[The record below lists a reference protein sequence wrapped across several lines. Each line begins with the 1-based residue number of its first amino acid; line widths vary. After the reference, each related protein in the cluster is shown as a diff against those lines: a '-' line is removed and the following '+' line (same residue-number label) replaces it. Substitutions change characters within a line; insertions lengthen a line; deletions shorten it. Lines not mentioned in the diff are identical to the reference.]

1 MNIKIKPTNIFFVIY
16 IKRNYIKTIVNFEI
30 FLKNYSQILIIG
42 AGPAGTTASM
52 FLTKQKIYHT
62 LIDKAVFPR
71 DKICGDAL
79 SGKVFSVLK
88 KLENGIQNKI
98 YSDEN
103 YLGSFG
109 VKFFSPSGLSVDVP
123 FTNDIKSL
131 SVAPGFIAT
140 RKHFDNFLLEN
151 SVGEYANVIQECEAK
166 QITKQ
171 PDGKFKISCIN
182 NGQTIEFVPEIVLA
196 ADGDRSI
203 FAKQFGGKMVEENHY
218 CAGLRVYYKNVSGF
232 NNNNFIELHFIKKVL
247 PGYFWVFPM
256 SNGKA
261 NVGIGLLKKY
271 ASKNTINLRKELEDI
286 IQNHP
291 EISKR
296 FSGAEPL
303 ETPKGWGLPLG
314 SKRRKISGER
324 FMLLGDAGS
333 LIDPFTG
340 EGIANAMICGMH
352 AANVIE
358 LALEKK
364 DYSSDLFYEYDK
376 RVYNR
381 LGKEFSISTTLQK
394 LSRFPWLFNF
404 VVKKAIKNKTFR
416 ETLTAM
422 FNDLDLRS
430 SFKDPKFYWRI
441 FKN

>member
-1 MNIKIKPTNIFFVIY
+1 M
-16 IKRNYIKTIVNFEI
+16 
-30 FLKNYSQILIIG
+30 KNHSQILIIG

-52 FLTKQKIYHT
+52 FLSKQKIYHT
-62 LIDKAVFPR
+62 LIDKALFPR

-88 KLENGIQNKI
+88 KLENGIQDKI
-98 YSDEN
+98 YNDGN

-109 VKFFSPSGLSVDVP
+109 VKFFSPSGLSVGIP
-123 FTNDIKSL
+123 FVSNIKSL
-131 SVAPGFIAT
+131 QVAPGFIAT
-140 RKHFDNFLLEN
+140 RTHFDNFLLEN
-151 SVGEYANVIQECEAK
+151 SSSEYANVIQECDAK
-166 QITKQ
+166 NIEKLS
-171 PDGKFKISCIN
+171 DGKYRITCIKDK
-182 NGQTIEFVPEIVLA
+182 QTLEFIPELVFV
-196 ADGDRSI
+196 ADGDRSL
-203 FAKQFGGKMVEENHY
+203 FAKQFGGKVVEENHY
-218 CAGLRVYYKNVSGF
+218 CAGLRVYYKNVTGF
-232 NNNNFIELHFIKKVL
+232 DENNFIELHFIKKVL

-256 SNGKA
+256 PNGTA

-271 ASKNTINLRKELEDI
+271 ASKNKINLKKELEEI

-291 EISKR
+291 TISKK
-296 FSGAEPL
+296 FKNAEPL

-324 FMLLGDAGS
+324 FLLLGDAGS

-352 AANVIE
+352 AANVAALAIE
-358 LALEKK
+358 KQNYSANLLA
-364 DYSSDLFYEYDK
+364 DYDK

-381 LGKEFSISTTLQK
+381 LGQEFSISTTLQK

-404 VVKKAIKNKTFR
+404 VVKKAIKNQTFR
-416 ETLTAM
+416 ETLMAM

-441 FKN
+441 FRN

>member
-1 MNIKIKPTNIFFVIY
+1 M
-16 IKRNYIKTIVNFEI
+16 
-30 FLKNYSQILIIG
+30 G

-62 LIDKAVFPR
+62 IIDKSQFPR

-88 KLENGIQNKI
+88 KLENGIQDKI
-98 YSDEN
+98 YKDDN

-109 VKFFSPSGLSVDVP
+109 VKFFSPSGNFVNIP
-123 FTNDIKSL
+123 FANDIESL

-140 RKHFDNFLLEN
+140 RKNFDNFLLNNCE
-151 SVGEYANVIQECEAK
+151 SEYANIIQECEAK
-166 QITKQ
+166 SIEKLS
-171 PDGKFKISCIN
+171 DERYRISCIKN
-182 NGQTIEFVPEIVLA
+182 NTLIEFTPEIVLA
-196 ADGDRSI
+196 ADGDRSL
-203 FAKQFGGKMVEENHY
+203 FAKQFGGKVVEENHY

-232 NNNNFIELHFIKKVL
+232 EENNFIELHFIKKIL
-247 PGYFWVFPM
+247 PGYFWIFPM
-256 SNGKA
+256 PNGTA
-261 NVGIGLLKKY
+261 NVGIGLLKKDV
-271 ASKNTINLRKELEDI
+271 SKNRINLKKELEEI
-286 IQNHP
+286 IKNHP
-291 EISKR
+291 TISKR
-296 FSGAEPL
+296 FKDAEAL

-314 SKRRKISGER
+314 SKKRNISGDR
-324 FMLLGDAGS
+324 FLLLGDAGS

-352 AANVIE
+352 AANVVALAIE
-358 LALEKK
+358 KR
-364 DYSSDLFYEYDK
+364 DYSLSILGEYDK

-381 LGKEFSISTTLQK
+381 LGKELSISTTMQK

-404 VVKKAIKNKTFR
+404 VIKKAIKNRTFR

-430 SFKDPKFYWRI
+430 SFKNPKFYW
-441 FKN
+441 KLLKD

>member
-1 MNIKIKPTNIFFVIY
+1 
-16 IKRNYIKTIVNFEI
+16 
-30 FLKNYSQILIIG
+30 LKNYSQILIIG

-62 LIDKAVFPR
+62 LIDKAIFPR

-88 KLENGIQNKI
+88 KLENGIENKI
-98 YSDEN
+98 YSDSN
-103 YLGSFG
+103 FLGSYG
-109 VKFFSPSGLSVDVP
+109 VKFFSPSGLNVGIP
-123 FTNDIKSL
+123 FATDIRSL
-131 SVAPGFIAT
+131 TVAPGFIAT

-151 SVGEYANVIQECEAK
+151 CSSEYANVIQGCEVSTVDK
-166 QITKQ
+166 LS
-171 PDGKFKISCIN
+171 DGKYKISCIKN
-182 NGQTIEFVPEIVLA
+182 NQLIDFTPELTLA

-203 FAKQFGGKMVEENHY
+203 FAKQFGGKIVEENHY

-232 NNNNFIELHFIKKVL
+232 DENNFIELHFIKKIL
-247 PGYFWVFPM
+247 PGYFWIFPM
-256 SNGKA
+256 SNGTA

-271 ASKNTINLRKELEDI
+271 ASKGKINLKKELEDI

-296 FSGAEPL
+296 FVKAEPL
-303 ETPKGWGLPLG
+303 ESPKGWGLPLG
-314 SKRRKISGER
+314 SKRRNLSGDG
-324 FMLLGDAGS
+324 FLLLGDAAS

-352 AANVIE
+352 AANVASLAIE
-358 LALEKK
+358 QNDFTLSVLK
-364 DYSSDLFYEYDK
+364 DYDK
-376 RVYNR
+376 RIYNR

-394 LSRFPWLFNF
+394 LSRFPFLFNY
-404 VVKKAIKNKTFR
+404 VVKKAIKNQTFR

-441 FKN
+441 FRN

>member
-1 MNIKIKPTNIFFVIY
+1 V
-16 IKRNYIKTIVNFEI
+16 
-30 FLKNYSQILIIG
+30 
-42 AGPAGTTASM
+42 AGNAVTASPYGA
-52 FLTKQKIYHT
+52 LVVSADRDLHVANA
-62 LIDKAVFPR
+62 AVPSYFY
-71 DKICGDAL
+71 
-79 SGKVFSVLK
+79 KVFSANISCALA
-88 KLENGIQNKI
+88 
-98 YSDEN
+98 
-103 YLGSFG
+103 
-109 VKFFSPSGLSVDVP
+109 
-123 FTNDIKSL
+123 SL
-131 SVAPGFIAT
+131 STGYNNYKLTHSTSGNTNYVGFVKDNLNSAPT
-140 RKHFDNFLLEN
+140 L
-151 SVGEYANVIQECEAK
+151 VTANVIMVEA
-166 QITKQ
+166 TA
-171 PDGKFKISCIN
+171 GTYRYISGVPYYNTGSPTVTIAN
-182 NGQTIEFVPEIVLA
+182 LEVQNLAGQTFTSTNPFILNTGTVVEGSGGVVAASQTKSLA
-196 ADGDRSI
+196 GIDNAANSMLTGS
-203 FAKQFGGKMVEENHY
+203 
-218 CAGLRVYYKNVSGF
+218 NV
-232 NNNNFIELHFIKKVL
+232 
-247 PGYFWVFPM
+247 
-256 SNGKA
+256 KA

-271 ASKNTINLRKELEDI
+271 ASKNKINLRKELEDI

-340 EGIANAMICGMH
+340 EGIANAMICSMH

-364 DYSSDLFYEYDK
+364 EYSSHFLSEYDK

-441 FKN
+441 LKN